1 MSWFAICTLRRSQLL
16 VRSVFVVIATLLLA
30 VPICTA
36 QAMQKGI
43 SVDLPVTS
51 SAVSIPDAEREGAL
65 IVSIT
70 EGGSAYFG
78 TNPISPSA
86 LRETVQSRLSNQ
98 TEKTLYIKAD
108 ARTPYANVLKVLDAV
123 RTVGVEPTLLTAQPD
138 SPEAGTVMPPKGF
151 DVLLGPPSASESI
164 VLQLLNSGQRRPT
177 LKINNEP
184 IAWANLQTDLRQ
196 LLHSRSEK
204 MFLIKADGLLPF
216 AQVVEVMD
224 ACNSTG
230 AKVVL
235 ITPGL

>member
-1 MSWFAICTLRRSQLL
+1 MIWFAICTLRRSQAL
-16 VRSVFVVIATLLLA
+16 VRSVFVVIPALLLA

-51 SAVSIPDAEREGAL
+51 SAVSIPDADREGAL

-70 EGGSAYFG
+70 EDGSVYFG
-78 TNPISPSA
+78 TNPTSPSA

-98 TEKTLYIKAD
+98 TEKTLYIN
-108 ARTPYANVLKVLDAV
+108 ANVLKVLGAV

-138 SPEAGTVMPPKGF
+138 SSEAGTVMPPKGF
-151 DVLLGPPSASESI
+151 DVLLGPPSASDSI
-164 VLQLLNSGQRRPT
+164 VLELLNSGQRTPT
-177 LKINNEP
+177 LKINNGP

-196 LLHSRSEK
+196 LLHNRSEK
-204 MFLIKADGLLPF
+204 MILIKADGLLPF